1 MSVFERLPSLAKAG
15 MPLRDLAAGEALFQH
30 GDPANEFYE
39 VETGLVRLL
48 MHTSEGRDVVA
59 HLARPGDL
67 IVEAALFSD
76 HHRCAAVAARPS
88 RVRCYDRRAVMAAL
102 GVNPQV
108 ALDLIESLTAQV
120 RALRANL
127 EIRHLR
133 TAHRR
138 VLQHVAAHAGPE
150 DGRMALDGSLKDLAA
165 LLGLT
170 HETLYRTLSRLER
183 AGVIARDAQ
192 AITLKKVGPYD
203 GNHNSY

>member
-1 MSVFERLPSLAKAG
+1 MSVFERLPPLAKAAT
-15 MPLRDLAAGEALFQH
+15 PTRELAQGQALFQH
-30 GDPANEFYE
+30 GDPADEFYE
-39 VETGLVRLL
+39 VETGLVRLVL
-48 MHTSEGRDVVA
+48 HTSEGRDVVA
-59 HLARPGDL
+59 HMVRPGEL
-67 IVEAALFSD
+67 IAEAALFAD
-76 HHRCAAVAARPS
+76 HHRCAAVAARPT

-102 GVNPQV
+102 NVNPQA
-108 ALDLIESLTAQV
+108 ALDLIGSLAAQI

-138 VLQHVAAHAGPE
+138 VLQHVAAHAGAG

-183 AGVIARDAQ
+183 DGVIARDAQ
-192 AITLKKVGPYD
+192 AITLKKLGPYD